1 MKVRIN
7 LTKRR
12 RRRRRRRRRK
22 ESSVKLSS
30 MCVPYNER
38 SNRGVYLVWQP
49 INTLLYTILLCRIRA
64 KLLTAT
70 TEQNGREGEAQRQ
83 RTERERERKS
93 KCCSHHPSYRLQIF
107 FKAYFGLSYP
117 SCHREFFFSFFLSLS
132 LLVISLYSKGSKKK
146 RKSSANDPAA
156 KCTQQSLP
164 CMMFSFTTTTAAS
177 RNISSGIE
185 CLCNSISRKSI
196 LIFHCHYIL
205 ARECVDVDDQIIS
218 AYLFLSAHKKKRAR
232 NEKKKKKRKVPDRC
246 HRSFSLFL
254 QTNIHLNRETDYIT
268 Y

>member
-83 RTERERERKS
+83 RTERERERGRAS
-93 KCCSHHPSYRLQIF
+93 VALIIHPIDYRSSSRHISACLILHAIVNF
-107 FKAYFGLSYP
+107 SSP
-117 SCHREFFFSFFLSLS
+117 FFSLSPFLLS
-132 LLVISLYSKGSKKK
+132 HCTAKAVK
-146 RKSSANDPAA
+146 RKGRVA
-156 KCTQQSLP
+156 L
-164 CMMFSFTTTTAAS
+164 M
-177 RNISSGIE
+177 
-185 CLCNSISRKSI
+185 I
-196 LIFHCHYIL
+196 LRLNAHNNHCH
-205 ARECVDVDDQIIS
+205 A
-218 AYLFLSAHKKKRAR
+218 
-232 NEKKKKKRKVPDRC
+232 
-246 HRSFSLFL
+246 
-254 QTNIHLNRETDYIT
+254 
-268 Y
+268 